1 MGRARRPCEFAPK
14 PACRS
19 REKTP
24 RKSTNPWRWCIV
36 PTQLHPVLCTNNPC
50 RSTVFSQ
57 EIRVTHHSNPLSF
70 SPATN
75 AAAELAN
82 PRQIKSGLGRTAHN
96 INQATLRTFDPT
108 LRRTRTSQLSRA
120 HSAQRHGR
128 ILVRSTS
135 AGGAG
140 EGGGVSLLGSLPAGA
155 VRHGRIARTVCRLRS
170 IGDRASI
177 IVGAYGASSRPAR
190 GMCRQGD
197 LGAVVRIYVPITNS
211 QRLCIACQ

>member
-140 EGGGVSLLGSLPAGA
+140 EGGGGGRCSVRCRPAPCATVESPGRFAVCDRLAMEQALLL
-155 VRHGRIARTVCRLRS
+155 ARTAPRPGLH
-170 IGDRASI
+170 
-177 IVGAYGASSRPAR
+177 GACAGR
-190 GMCRQGD
+190 G
-197 LGAVVRIYVPITNS
+197 T
-211 QRLCIACQ
+211 